1 MNFFSLSNGL
11 RLYYYNVHTPN
22 NGMITAVY
30 KKAFDVHFSMPFSLM
45 RIQSTGMQFEV
56 MQTLL
61 LLLPQ
66 PFLCCF

>member
-30 KKAFDVHFSMPFSLM
+30 KKAFDVHFSMPFSPHAHPIY
-45 RIQSTGMQFEV
+45 RNAI
-56 MQTLL
+56 
-61 LLLPQ
+61 
-66 PFLCCF
+66 

>member
-1 MNFFSLSNGL
+1 
-11 RLYYYNVHTPN
+11 
-22 NGMITAVY
+22 MITAVY

-61 LLLPQ
+61 LLLP
-66 PFLCCF
+66 PNPSCAVFSDL